1 MSHVGYDQIDIGQPN
16 QEAFMSVNSMTNA
29 AVARRA
35 DFQPLNDVPKTRG
48 DVARAAGGAAIADT
62 NPVNTALQTVVM
74 YLPTEVLTLYVA
86 VLAATEPSS
95 RWTSFLAFLVSTP
108 LIVWMVFAAK
118 VKSENRPLPI
128 LPTTWPVWEMLAGTI
143 AFVAWAFALPTTPF
157 STLAWYSPGL
167 AGVAVTIASTLLGLL
182 APLFQRPLRADGSAA
197 NLKSQAK
204 S

>member
-1 MSHVGYDQIDIGQPN
+1 
-16 QEAFMSVNSMTNA
+16 MSVNSMTNA

-35 DFQPLNDVPKTRG
+35 DFQPMNDVPKTRG
-48 DVARAAGGAAIADT
+48 EVARAAGGAAIAET

-86 VLAATEPSS
+86 VLAATEASS
-95 RWTSFLAFLVSTP
+95 RWSSFFVFLFATP

-118 VKSENRPLPI
+118 LKSENRPLP
-128 LPTTWPVWEMLAGTI
+128 LAPTTWPVWEMLAGTI

-157 STLAWYSPGL
+157 SMLAWYSPGL

-182 APLFQRPLRADGSAA
+182 APLFQRPLKAHSSSAS
-197 NLKSQAK
+197 LKSQAN